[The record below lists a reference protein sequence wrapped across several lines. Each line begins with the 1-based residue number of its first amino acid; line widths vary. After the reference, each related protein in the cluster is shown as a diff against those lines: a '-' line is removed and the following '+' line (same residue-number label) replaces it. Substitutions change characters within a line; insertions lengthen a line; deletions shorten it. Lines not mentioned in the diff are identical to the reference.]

1 MISDF
6 VEVVADCILCLFLFW
21 GEFATGDAGA
31 KEESFCTDI

>member
-6 VEVVADCILCLFLFW
+6 VEVVVDCIICLFFFW

-31 KEESFCTDI
+31 